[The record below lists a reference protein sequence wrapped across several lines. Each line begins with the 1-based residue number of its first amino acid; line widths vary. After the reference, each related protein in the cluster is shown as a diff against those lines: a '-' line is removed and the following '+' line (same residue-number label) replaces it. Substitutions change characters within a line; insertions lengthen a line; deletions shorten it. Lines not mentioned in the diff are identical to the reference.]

1 MGFPVIP
8 TTAVVA
14 QVTYVDPG
22 YVVIYDAVAE
32 VHVVEAGYLAE
43 YQNLTIKAASV
54 IFPTRFAADVIN
66 PLDGTVLSTTK
77 VLDDTPILQE
87 FVGIDFAKPLVDSVS
102 IVDQVDIA
110 YDIGKVFDEFVTFV
124 EGIVVVSGKGL
135 VDIVVPVDST
145 AFVTNKVL
153 ADTPVLQEFIGIS
166 FSRPVSDSFSMID
179 QADIAYNIGKIFT
192 DAYLLT
198 DTATVTSGK
207 GITDIVS
214 MVDNMDGDIEFGLI
228 KSISELQFVTE
239 SLVRAV
245 GKPITD
251 TFTGIDQPSL
261 GISRP
266 VADSISFVD
275 FVTITK
281 TLAIYKADIIA
292 LQEVFDLAVS
302 KGISDSFAGVDT
314 TAYSFAKVL
323 DDISTI
329 SDQTAIDSSLQKV
342 DNAVLNDVGFVVIQ
356 DYCDITYFLEDYV
369 GQSSHFT

>member
-22 YVVIYDAVAE
+22 YVVVYDAVAE
-32 VHVVEAGYLAE
+32 VHVVQVGYLAE

-54 IFPTRFAADVIN
+54 IFPTRFVADVVN

-77 VLDDTPILQE
+77 VLDDTPVLQE
-87 FVGIDFAKPLVDSVS
+87 FVGIDVDKPLTDSFS
-102 IVDQVDIA
+102 MIDQADIA

-124 EGIVVVSGKGL
+124 EGIVVTSGKGI
-135 VDIVVPVDST
+135 VDIVVPVDAT
-145 AFVTNKVL
+145 VFVTNKVL
-153 ADTPVLQEFIGIS
+153 ADTSALQEFIGVS
-166 FSRPVSDSFSMID
+166 FSRPVFDSISMVD
-179 QADIAYNIGKIFT
+179 QADIAYNIGKIFA
-192 DAYLLT
+192 DSYLLT
-198 DTATVTSGK
+198 DSPTVTSGK
-207 GITDIVS
+207 GIPDLVS

-239 SLVRAV
+239 SLTNAV

-251 TFTGIDQPSL
+251 TFTGLDQTAL
-261 GISRP
+261 GLSRP
-266 VADSISFVD
+266 VSDSISFVD

-281 TLAIYKADIIA
+281 TLAIYKADIVA

-314 TAYSFAKVL
+314 TAYAFAKVL
-323 DDISTI
+323 DDISTL
-329 SDQTAIDSSLQKV
+329 SDQTVINSSLQKV
-342 DNAVLNDVGFVVIQ
+342 ENAVLNDAGLVVIQ

-369 GQSSHFT
+369 GQSRTFT